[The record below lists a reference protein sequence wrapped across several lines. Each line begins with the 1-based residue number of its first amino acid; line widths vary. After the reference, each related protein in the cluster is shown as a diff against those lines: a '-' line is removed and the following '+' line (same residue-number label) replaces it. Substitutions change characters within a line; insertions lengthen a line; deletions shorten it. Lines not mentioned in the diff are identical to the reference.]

1 MPCEVTWQNPVI
13 PDSKSIDFQDSM
25 MLAQA
30 SLSPSPIEQTLEQI
44 LTSRKITSKEQR
56 WLISVCFTDSL
67 SYQQELLINQVYE
80 ALRNGWLAAVK

>member
-1 MPCEVTWQNPVI
+1 
-13 PDSKSIDFQDSM
+13 M

-44 LTSRKITSKEQR
+44 LTSRTITSKELR
-56 WLISVCFTDSL
+56 WLISVCFNDSL

-80 ALRNGWLAAVK
+80 ALRNGLLAAIK

>member
-1 MPCEVTWQNPVI
+1 
-13 PDSKSIDFQDSM
+13 M